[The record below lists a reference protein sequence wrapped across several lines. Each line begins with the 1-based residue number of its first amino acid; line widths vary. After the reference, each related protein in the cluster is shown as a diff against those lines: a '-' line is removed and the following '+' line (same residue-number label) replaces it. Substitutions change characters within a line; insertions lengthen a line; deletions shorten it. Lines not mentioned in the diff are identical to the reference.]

1 MRCLDGV
8 GMVWPMAVA
17 APDIER
23 VRSDRRPLSRDEV
36 MTAAEVAELLR
47 LPVSTVYLLAAR
59 GDLPCNR
66 FGRAYRFLRPRI
78 EALLES

>member
-1 MRCLDGV
+1 
-8 GMVWPMAVA
+8 MVWPMAVA
-17 APDIER
+17 APDMNG
-23 VRSDRRPLSRDEV
+23 VREARRPLTRDEV

-59 GDLPCNR
+59 GDIPCNR

-78 EALLES
+78 EQLLEF